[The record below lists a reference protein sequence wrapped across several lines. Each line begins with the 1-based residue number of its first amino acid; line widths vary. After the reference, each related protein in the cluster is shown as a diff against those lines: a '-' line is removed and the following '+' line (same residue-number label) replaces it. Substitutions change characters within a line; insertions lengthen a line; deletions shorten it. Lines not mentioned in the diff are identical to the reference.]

1 MKVSD
6 KTKVLLA
13 IGLFCGLK
21 NDLNN
26 RLEKCEDCKFTLEY
40 VDYCLKVLNDNE

>member
-13 IGLFCGLK
+13 IGLFYGLK
-21 NDLNN
+21 NDLEH
-26 RLEKCEDCKFTLEY
+26 RLKKCEDCKFTLEY
-40 VDYCLKVLNDNE
+40 IDYCLRVLNDD